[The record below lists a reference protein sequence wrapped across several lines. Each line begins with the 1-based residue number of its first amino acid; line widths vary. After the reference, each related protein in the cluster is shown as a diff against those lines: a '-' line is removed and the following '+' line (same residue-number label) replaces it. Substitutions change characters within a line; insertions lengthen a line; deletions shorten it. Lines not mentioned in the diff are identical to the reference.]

1 MHAELTNDLSS
12 ISGWK
17 NSGIFVIFFFEM
29 DLAFP
34 SGFSSGGWFPYRVTN
49 VALAE
54 CFPVFSN
61 TMQPRATR
69 QHSTLCRCSA
79 AVAVAKKSLK
89 MPFAMAL
96 DGLLW
101 SKLRGETAL
110 GMAEVGIDIAGFR

>member
-1 MHAELTNDLSS
+1 MHTELTNDLSS

-17 NSGIFVIFFFEM
+17 NSGIFFFIFFEM

-69 QHSTLCRCSA
+69 QHIM
-79 AVAVAKKSLK
+79 SL
-89 MPFAMAL
+89 L
-96 DGLLW
+96 GGCG
-101 SKLRGETAL
+101 RGEKEFKNAICD
-110 GMAEVGIDIAGFR
+110 GS